1 MDMVIAMKFVQR
13 IGSLLVKPLGRRG
26 FLRVDLIVLLLL
38 GLAVLASSLMHD
50 LQPVPQTQL
59 ASAQE
64 SQTSMRTDVSLRPLT
79 PSFRENASIA
89 FDACGVANPLACVKF
104 FIPKAKKQDALKI
117 QGPLGGSDAFFFST
131 LPELTVGEAFVQQ
144 LEGIAQ
150 DVVDACIVLLLVLA
164 GFRVMLGGS
173 VFRHANVIETLPG
186 ILLALVV
193 ANLSMGIVTLFL
205 GLNNAVSVEFYNYG
219 VKQTPIATNVGP
231 KPSSLKSELIK
242 GAECV
247 GGGLVVGGPPGAVA
261 GGEACAIYD
270 KLNAPADWN
279 AVLQDQV
286 APPNLTSGVNLSGLG
301 TLWDAVSNPLK
312 FIAGVMTLMLIGQMV
327 IRIIVLDFYIVL
339 APIGIGCWALPGR
352 SGQSLTHMWLRGFFS
367 TLFVQ
372 MLQVVALI
380 LVHLLIGA
388 IATNIYP
395 QFHALAPNADNT
407 LLWVLVIAEYWFV
420 LRIPS
425 VLGGTPSMNMMMN
438 FGGAM
443 SQAVTTVIT
452 MASAEVQLGASL
464 AMSAAG
470 AAVTAA
476 VVH

>member
-1 MDMVIAMKFVQR
+1 MKPAR
-13 IGSLLVKPLGRRG
+13 RRG
-26 FLRVDLIVLLLL
+26 FSHVDWIMALLL
-38 GLAVLASSLMHD
+38 GLAVLASLLMHN
-50 LQPVPQTQL
+50 LQPVTTVQPMQL
-59 ASAQE
+59 ASVQE
-64 SQTSMRTDVSLRPLT
+64 SQTNMRTDIPAQPLL
-79 PSFRENASIA
+79 PSSRENASIA
-89 FDACGVANPLACVKF
+89 QA
-104 FIPKAKKQDALKI
+104 KI

-131 LPELTVGEAFVQQ
+131 LPELTVGEAFVQK

-150 DVVDACIVLLLVLA
+150 GMVNVCIVLLLVLA

-205 GLNNAVSVEFYNYG
+205 GLSNAVSVEFYNYG
-219 VKQTPIATNVGP
+219 VKQTPIAAHIEHD
-231 KPSSLKSELIK
+231 KPSTLKQIAD
-242 GAECV
+242 GALCV
-247 GGGLVVGGPPGAVA
+247 AAGLATCYV
-261 GGEACAIYD
+261 YD